1 MLFVEIWFAHLCNKY
16 FNNNYV
22 LKAYIKGLL
31 CFGPTKRYTVPIV
44 KGSHINSNHGWHFLL
59 CAMCFNC
66 ILIYSYTAKKD
77 ITALSTV
84 HTKQAQRG

>member
-31 CFGPTKRYTVPIV
+31 CFGPTKRYTVPVV
-44 KGSHINSNHGWHFLL
+44 KGSHINSNHG
-59 CAMCFNC
+59 
-66 ILIYSYTAKKD
+66 
-77 ITALSTV
+77 
-84 HTKQAQRG
+84 